1 MLSRILGIL
10 LVCAAFCTSA
20 LCSAQT
26 PQPLTLTIGAGAVP
40 LAGSWEFHLGDDPAW
55 ASPTLDDTQWERL
68 DAAKPWGRQG
78 HADYT
83 GFAWYRRTLDL
94 TPERGIS
101 PDFALLIPHIDDAYE
116 LYWDGQL
123 IGRNGQMPPHYPV
136 WYLNVPA
143 QTFSLGPVPKGVLS
157 IRVWKAFLSSR
168 DTGLTG
174 GFATPPVVGS
184 PQSIARWKAQL
195 DYEWLRAQLFSAALY
210 TLYGF
215 VGILGLIV
223 WLRDR
228 SQWLL
233 FWTSLFLIMPFLESS
248 TIDWRF
254 HIAASVAV
262 GLKQVVD
269 AIGNI
274 SLWYL
279 LCWLLDLHH
288 HKRLMRLTRIA
299 AISMLTL
306 GTLDALLTIIT
317 WPSSHALPSQIADAI
332 VTAAII
338 LLQLYNLVPV
348 TVAIVRKREV
358 DHSRWLFAAA
368 TTIAQTFYVV
378 WLATQQG
385 VRFTHWTISQRISLA
400 VFTIYGSKV
409 SLLNFLDAL
418 SFIALLYAVWRYS
431 METISRKN
439 TLEQEFTNA
448 REIQQLLI
456 PEELPE
462 VKGYLLTS
470 AYVPAQ
476 EVGGDF
482 FQIIPLKTGATLIL
496 LGDVSGKG
504 LKAAMAVSLIVGAA
518 RTLAE
523 ATTWPAE
530 IMAGLNRRL
539 FGRLQGGF
547 TTCVALRI
555 DPVGSC
561 TIASAGHLSP
571 FVNGVELPI
580 PGACPLGLL
589 RDTEYEET
597 SFRLN
602 INDHLVLYTDGLL
615 EARNRSG
622 ELYGFDR
629 LETLFATKPTAGEA
643 SQEAIEFGQ
652 DDDITVL
659 TITRLAIGESSP
671 TQVFFPNFK
680 STAA

>member
-1 MLSRILGIL
+1 MLSRARGVLLGCAL
-10 LVCAAFCTSA
+10 LCATA
-20 LCSAQT
+20 LGAAQT
-26 PQPLTLTIGAGAVP
+26 PQPLAVTIGAGAVP
-40 LAGSWEFHLGDDPAW
+40 LAGPWEFHPGDDPSW
-55 ASPTLDDTQWERL
+55 ASPALDDSQWERL
-68 DAAKPWGRQG
+68 DADKPWGRQG
-78 HADYT
+78 HAKYT
-83 GFAWYRRTLDL
+83 GFAWYRLTLHL
-94 TPERGIS
+94 TSEPGIS
-101 PDFALLIPHIDDAYE
+101 PDVALLIPHIDDAYE
-116 LYWDGQL
+116 LYWNGQL
-123 IGRNGQMPPHYPV
+123 IGHNGQMPPDHPV
-136 WYLNVPA
+136 WYINVPA
-143 QTFSLGPVPKGVLS
+143 QTFSLGPAPRGVLA

-168 DTGLTG
+168 DSGLTG
-174 GFATPPVVGS
+174 GFAAPPVVGS

-195 DYEWLRAQLFSAALY
+195 DYQWLRTQLFSAALY
-210 TLYGF
+210 SLYGF
-215 VGILGLIV
+215 VGILGLIA

-233 FWTSLFLIMPFLESS
+233 FWTSVFLIMPFFETSM
-248 TIDWRF
+248 IDWRF

-262 GLKQVVD
+262 GLQQIVT
-269 AIGNI
+269 AIDNI

-299 AISMLTL
+299 AIGMLTL
-306 GTLDALLTIIT
+306 GTLDALLAIIG
-317 WPSSHALPSQIADAI
+317 WPSGHPLPVQIADAI
-332 VTAAII
+332 LTAAII

-348 TVAIVRKREV
+348 IVAIVRKQEV

-368 TTIAQTFYVV
+368 TTIAQTLYVV

-385 VRFTHWTISQRISLA
+385 VRFTHWAISQKISLT
-400 VFTIYGSKV
+400 VFTIYGSNV

-439 TLEQEFTNA
+439 TLEQEFTSA

-555 DPVGSC
+555 DPVGNC
-561 TIASAGHLSP
+561 AIASAGHLSP
-571 FVNGVELPI
+571 FINGEELQL

-602 INDHLVLYTDGLL
+602 VNDYLVLYTDGLL

-629 LETLFATKPTAGEA
+629 LQTLFAQKPTAGEA
-643 SQEAIEFGQ
+643 SQQAIAFGQ

-659 TITRLAIGESSP
+659 TITRLALGERST

-680 STAA
+680 SNAA